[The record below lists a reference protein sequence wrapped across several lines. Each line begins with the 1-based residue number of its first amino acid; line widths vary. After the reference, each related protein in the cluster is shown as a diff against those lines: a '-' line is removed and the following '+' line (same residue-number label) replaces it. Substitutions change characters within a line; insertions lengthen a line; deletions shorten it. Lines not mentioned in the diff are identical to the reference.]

1 MAEKD
6 ETPSG
11 LFEAPLED
19 WYKSLSEATW
29 VLWRQWHW
37 KESVNK
43 TSSILPK
50 ALGDVQLDLVKVLP
64 VIPTTRSL
72 LLYNPPMPG
81 CFSWPLQLIQ
91 SGWYVDPTDES
102 DSLSFGEE
110 PWEENFHNF
119 QAQCDEHRI
128 WTYGLRHMGGV
139 GRLDQLPS
147 KLTVDDNFKV
157 DFRTSSICNNNMY
170 VLRLE
175 FVL

>member
-139 GRLDQLPS
+139 GPIALKTNGWWQLQSRLQ
-147 KLTVDDNFKV
+147 
-157 DFRTSSICNNNMY
+157 DFINMY